1 MRVHHQ
7 RDEPPYDSPRT
18 TNRTSRCNATRFH
31 NPRLS
36 PRDPG
41 YPSVRQ
47 VFWLTPLRR
56 TFPRLRGLSGFQ
68 RCNSMGL
75 TATGLRRTPTCFP
88 LRCSSFTN
96 SHNPTDREVN
106 FFLQMLS
113 CSRKILPTSMVT
125 EHTHC
130 SLSRQHPISPR
141 PHWKPHCSRDSGG
154 QQRSRYSFLTTHL
167 GPDIST
173 TPPASATYS

>member
-68 RCNSMGL
+68 RCNSMRF
-75 TATGLRRTPTCFP
+75 TATGLRRTSTCFP
-88 LRCSSFTN
+88 LQCSSFTN

-106 FFLQMLS
+106 FFLQIFS
-113 CSRKILPTSMVT
+113 SFGKIFAPHATRYIPFSWARPCLRHIILNAPPYVPSQINR
-125 EHTHC
+125 H
-130 SLSRQHPISPR
+130 SIPQHLLLR
-141 PHWKPHCSRDSGG
+141 
-154 QQRSRYSFLTTHL
+154 RSAPLKAKVCGKRL
-167 GPDIST
+167 D
-173 TPPASATYS
+173 

>member
-1 MRVHHQ
+1 MQVYHQ
-7 RDEPPYDSPRT
+7 RGEPSNDFPQT
-18 TNRTSRCNATRFH
+18 TNRTSRCNATRLH

-68 RCNSMGL
+68 RYNSMGF

-96 SHNPTDREVN
+96 SHNLTDRKVN
-106 FFLQMLS
+106 FFLQILS
-113 CSRKILPTSMVT
+113 SSEKILPRSVVA

-130 SLSRQHPISPR
+130 SLFRQSPISPR

-154 QQRSRYSFLTTHL
+154 QQRSRYSFSTTHR
-167 GPDIST
+167 GPDISSS
-173 TPPASATYS
+173 PPASATYS

>member
-7 RDEPPYDSPRT
+7 GGEPSYVSPRT
-18 TNRTSRCNATRFH
+18 TNRTSRCNATRLH

-68 RCNSMGL
+68 RCNSMGF

-88 LRCSSFTN
+88 LRCFSFTN
-96 SHNPTDREVN
+96 SHNPTDRKVN
-106 FFLQMLS
+106 FFLQIFS
-113 CSRKILPTSMVT
+113 SSGKIFAPHATRYIPFSWARPLPPP
-125 EHTHC
+125 HTPEC
-130 SLSRQHPISPR
+130 TALRTVPN
-141 PHWKPHCSRDSGG
+141 
-154 QQRSRYSFLTTHL
+154 
-167 GPDIST
+167 
-173 TPPASATYS
+173 